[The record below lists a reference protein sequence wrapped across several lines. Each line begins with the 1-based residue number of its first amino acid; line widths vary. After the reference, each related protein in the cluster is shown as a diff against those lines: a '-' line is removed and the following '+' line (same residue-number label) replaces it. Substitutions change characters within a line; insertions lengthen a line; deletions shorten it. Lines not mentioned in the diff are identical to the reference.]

1 LNADPTQAGV
11 PEIDARAADVARVQ
25 RIEAVPR
32 ILTAV
37 ARITGMRFAAVA
49 RVTDCDWTACA
60 VLDELGFGLQP
71 GGQLEL
77 STTICDEI
85 RQHHGVV
92 AFDHASEHPVFSRHH
107 TPLKYGLESYISVPI
122 FLDGGKFFGTLCAI
136 DSRPAKVD
144 DPTVIQSLQLFA
156 EMIGMQLRLVDELDA
171 ALARLGDARFR
182 EGLASAHEHDV
193 RDLLQPIVTNL
204 YLLRTSDT
212 LAAQD
217 RALVDDMETACARLT
232 DLMRAQLDVAMGRIE
247 QQLR

>member
-1 LNADPTQAGV
+1 MSGH
-11 PEIDARAADVARVQ
+11 DAPPVQEPVRRATDVARVQ

-32 ILTAV
+32 ILSAV

-60 VLDELGFGLQP
+60 VLDDLGFGLQP

-77 STTICDEI
+77 ATTICDEI
-85 RQHHGVV
+85 RQHHRVV

-122 FLDGGKFFGTLCAI
+122 FLDSGEFFGTLCAI
-136 DSRPAKVD
+136 DSRPAEVD
-144 DPTVIQSLQLFA
+144 DPVVIQSLQLFA

-182 EGLASAHEHDV
+182 ESLASAHEHDV

-204 YLLRTSDT
+204 YLLRTSET
-212 LAAQD
+212 LSAQD
-217 RALVDDMETACARLT
+217 RALVDDMETACGQLT
-232 DLMRAQLDVAMGRIE
+232 DLIRVQLDVAMGRIE
-247 QQLR
+247 RQLR